1 LTFARFAVAIC
12 AATAFAGPLTF
23 KLSEP
28 NVLESRLDRVADK
41 NSERR
46 ATLEAMFRE
55 VGCDGDRLTT
65 QVVEKKSEPNVICT
79 LPADSDRII
88 LIGAHFDTVKG
99 SHGVSDNWSGTAML
113 PSLFEVINRSP
124 RRHTFIFV
132 GFTDEEKGLVGSR
145 HYVKK
150 LPKEDKA
157 RIVAMINLDSLGLGD
172 INFWESRADPTLI
185 KHYIN
190 LAGAMKFP
198 LYKVELS
205 PWFSTD
211 VESFHMAKI
220 PSIGFASVTKD
231 NVANLHTLRDRKELM
246 NLDKYYGTYR
256 LLSAYLTYLD
266 QNLE

>member
-1 LTFARFAVAIC
+1 LKFARVALAIC
-12 AATAFAGPLTF
+12 AATAFAGPLVF

-28 NVLESRLDRVADK
+28 NVLEARLDRVTAK
-41 NSERR
+41 NGDRR
-46 ATLEAMFRE
+46 TTLEALFRE

-65 QVVEKKSEPNVICT
+65 QVVDKKSEPNVICT

-88 LIGAHFDTVKG
+88 LVGAHFDTVKG
-99 SHGVSDNWSGTAML
+99 SPGVSDNWSGAALL
-113 PSLFEVINRSP
+113 PSLFEVINRSA
-124 RRHTFIFV
+124 RRHTFVFV

-150 LPKEDKA
+150 LSKEDKA
-157 RIVAMINLDSLGLGD
+157 RHIAMINLDSLGLGE
-172 INFWESRADPTLI
+172 INYWETRANPALV

-190 LAGAMKFP
+190 LAGAMKYP
-198 LYKVELS
+198 LYKIELS
-205 PWFSTD
+205 PWFTTD
-211 VESFHMAKI
+211 VESFHMANI

-231 NVANLHTLRDRKELM
+231 NVSNLHTLRDRKEIIDL
-246 NLDKYYGTYR
+246 NKYYATYR